1 VRLEGVPAAP
11 GLAFGP
17 AFAHAP
23 DDGVRRGSINGSEV
37 EEELSR
43 FRDAVGRVVEK
54 LGADEERLR
63 AEGREEAAQIIAA
76 HTELAADLELA
87 ESVEARVR
95 DLASAEAAV
104 LEAGEEFAGV
114 FAAMEDEYMA
124 ARAEDVRDV
133 SRQISAEI
141 SGRSSGLARL
151 ERPSVV
157 VAETLTPSE
166 TARLR
171 EGMALG
177 FVTATGS
184 RTSHVAIMA
193 RAAGIPAVV
202 GVGPA
207 LREALNAQTV
217 AVDGEAGL
225 ALADPDPE
233 ILDEF
238 RGRMEER
245 RREEDDLERH
255 RHAEARTRDGRHI
268 EVVANLGADEEAEA
282 ALEAGA
288 EGVGLFR
295 TEFLFMGRDEPPDEE
310 EQLAAYGRVA
320 ETFGERPVMIR
331 TLDVGGDKPVPGVE
345 RVEEENPFLG
355 WRGIR
360 MSLEKPD
367 LFKPQLRA
375 ILRSAARGNVKVMF
389 PMVADARELAAARAI
404 LNECREELA
413 AERVEFGTV
422 EAGVMI
428 EVPSAALRA
437 GELAAEADFFSVG
450 TNDLTQYALAADR
463 GNPRLAPYLQDAG
476 HPAVLDLIRATCEA
490 AREAGIPVGVCG
502 EAAGDPGL
510 APALIEAGVTELSM
524 APPAIARIKKL
535 VSEL

>member
-76 HTELAADLELA
+76 HAELAADPELA

-141 SGRSSGLARL
+141 SGRPSGLARL

-389 PMVADARELAAARAI
+389 PMVADAREFAAARAI

>member
-76 HTELAADLELA
+76 HTELAADPELA

-104 LEAGEEFAGV
+104 LETGEEFAGV

-141 SGRSSGLARL
+141 SGRPSGLARL

-524 APPAIARIKKL
+524 ASPAIARIKKL

>member
-1 VRLEGVPAAP
+1 MRLEGVPAAP

-23 DDGVRRGSINGSEV
+23 EDGARRECIEGSEV
-37 EEELSR
+37 EEELTR
-43 FRDAVGRVVEK
+43 FRGAVGRVVEK
-54 LGADEERLR
+54 LAADEERLR
-63 AEGREEAAQIIAA
+63 AEGREEAAQILAA
-76 HTELAADLELA
+76 HAELAEDPELS

-104 LEAGEEFAGV
+104 LEAGEEFAGA
-114 FAAMEDEYMA
+114 FATMEDEYMA

-133 SRQISAEI
+133 SRQVSAEI
-141 SGRSSGLARL
+141 SGRSSGLAEM
-151 ERPSVV
+151 ERPSIV

-166 TARLR
+166 TARLG

-177 FVTATGS
+177 LVTATGS

-207 LREALNAQTV
+207 LREALNAQTI

-225 ALADPDPE
+225 ALADPDPG
-233 ILDEF
+233 ILSEF

-245 RREEDDLERH
+245 KREEADLERY
-255 RHAEARTRDGRHI
+255 RHAEARTRDGRRI
-268 EVVANLGADEEAEA
+268 EVVANLGTDEEAEA

-320 ETFGERPVMIR
+320 ETFGERPIIIR

-360 MSLEKPD
+360 MSLETPG

-375 ILRSAARGNVKVMF
+375 ILRAAARGNVKVMF
-389 PMVADARELAAARAI
+389 PMVADVRELAAARAI

-422 EAGVMI
+422 QAGAMV

-437 GELAAEADFFSVG
+437 GELAAEADFLSVG

-463 GNPRLAPYLQDAG
+463 GNPRLASYLQDAG

-502 EAAGDPGL
+502 EAAGDSRL
-510 APALIEAGVTELSM
+510 TPALIEAGVTELSM

>member
-76 HTELAADLELA
+76 HTELAADPELA

-524 APPAIARIKKL
+524 APPSIARIKRL